1 MKIVILDAETM
12 GADMEFSSIER
23 LGECTIYHT
32 TAKEEIA
39 VRIKDA
45 DVVITNKCF
54 LNRDV
59 LSSAQNLKL
68 ICVFAVGF
76 NNIDTEYCK
85 EKNIRVRN
93 VPGYCTESVCQHTF
107 ALLFALIENIRYY
120 DDFVKNG
127 SYSRSGV
134 ANHIGKP
141 FFEISGKKWGI
152 IGMGAI
158 GRAVADCAT
167 AFGAQV
173 SYSSIS
179 GVVREEK
186 YENIPLETLLRE
198 SDIITVHAP
207 LNEKTTGLI
216 GKKELEMMKKS
227 SFIVNV
233 GRGAII
239 DEAALADA
247 VDNGIIA
254 GAALDVYSVEPPEN
268 DSPIVSV
275 KNSERILYTPHI
287 AWASVEARRRCIS
300 MTAENIEAFI
310 NGKDCRDVIKYEA

>member
-1 MKIVILDAETM
+1 MKIVILDAGTM
-12 GADMEFSSIER
+12 GADMEFSAIER
-23 LGECTIYHT
+23 LGECTIYQKST
-32 TAKEEIA
+32 QAEIPE
-39 VRIKDA
+39 RIKDA
-45 DVVITNKCF
+45 DVVLTNKCF
-54 LNRDV
+54 LNRDI
-59 LSSAQNLKL
+59 LSLAKNIKL

-76 NNIDTEYCK
+76 NNIDIEYCR
-85 EKNIRVRN
+85 ERNIRVRN

-120 DDFVKNG
+120 DDFVKSG
-127 SYSRSGV
+127 EYSKSGI

-173 SYSSIS
+173 SYTSIS
-179 GVVREEK
+179 GAVREEK
-186 YENIPLETLLRE
+186 YENIPLDKLLSE

-227 SFIVNV
+227 AFIVNV

-239 DEAALADA
+239 DEAALAEA
-247 VDNGIIA
+247 VDNGTIA
-254 GAALDVYSVEPPEN
+254 GAALDVYVVEPPEEN
-268 DSPIVSV
+268 SPIVSI
-275 KNSERILYTPHI
+275 KNKERILYSPHI
-287 AWASVEARRRCIS
+287 AWASIEARKRCIS

-310 NGKDCRDVIKYEA
+310 NEKDCRDVWS